1 MNVTSVAEIG
11 CEMDRRFEDGTD
23 GTFCWIDWDDDILV
37 DWDDE
42 IGRDDDWLDE
52 GKFIVGCVEYSF
64 TSDENGFTNGW
75 VRGIIELLG
84 DGIEC
89 DDTKPVIGCDDE
101 IGIDWGDGIG
111 IDCDDGIGIDWGDD
125 VTPPLDCDEIGTDW
139 DNPVPFTSSL
149 LTPWYC
155 LPYAISNLQLIIFI
169 HFLLN
174 TW

>member
-11 CEMDRRFEDGTD
+11 CKMDRRFEDGTD
-23 GTFCWIDWDDDILV
+23 GTFCWIDWG
-37 DWDDE
+37 DE
-42 IGRDDDWLDE
+42 IGIDWGDE
-52 GKFIVGCVEYSF
+52 IGIDWG
-64 TSDENGFTNGW
+64 DEIGMDWGDEI
-75 VRGIIELLG
+75 GIDWG
-84 DGIEC
+84 
-89 DDTKPVIGCDDE
+89 DE

-111 IDCDDGIGIDWGDD
+111 IDWGDGIGIDWGDD
-125 VTPPLDCDEIGTDW
+125 VTPPLDCDEISTDW